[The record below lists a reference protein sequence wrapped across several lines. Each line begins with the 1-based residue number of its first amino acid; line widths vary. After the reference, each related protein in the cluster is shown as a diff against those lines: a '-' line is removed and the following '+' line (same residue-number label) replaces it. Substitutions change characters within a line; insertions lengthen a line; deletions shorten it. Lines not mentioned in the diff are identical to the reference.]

1 MDERVKSDINSL
13 VNRERKP
20 ASLPVLPPADPI
32 LKKRGMASGPAST
45 GAGVASPLSE
55 IGAENSREYFDAVPM
70 PIFSNDYLLM
80 LEIQPL
86 KTLRMTD
93 ANSEP
98 VVMQFRN
105 PFALEE

>member
-20 ASLPVLPPADPI
+20 TSLPVLPPADLIPS
-32 LKKRGMASGPAST
+32 KRGVANGPAST

-55 IGAENSREYFDAVPM
+55 IGAENSREYFDATPVRV
-70 PIFSNDYLLM
+70 FSPDYM
-80 LEIQPL
+80 VAIEVQPL

-93 ANSEP
+93 ANNEP

-105 PFALEE
+105 PFVME